1 MISAQQKK
9 SEFTW
14 YSSSVAER
22 GYDMADKVKVII
34 TDDQKTVRVP
44 SGVRLLIRRCC
55 HAVLLLEGFAGS
67 AEISV
72 RFVDNEMIRVLNAEY
87 RNIDRETDVLSFP
100 LGDNGVYDQN
110 PDTGAYVLGD
120 IVISVQK
127 AMEQAEEYGHSL
139 EREIAYL
146 TVHSMLHLLGYD
158 HVDGGLEAV
167 RMREKEEQV
176 LSQLGLKRNGSYYM
190 DEE

>member
-1 MISAQQKK
+1 
-9 SEFTW
+9 
-14 YSSSVAER
+14 
-22 GYDMADKVKVII
+22 MADKVKVII

-55 HAVLLLEGFAGS
+55 HAVLLLEGFTGS

-72 RFVDNEMIRVLNAEY
+72 RFVDNEMIRSLNAQY
-87 RNIDRETDVLSFP
+87 RNIDSETDVLSFP
-100 LGDNGVYDQN
+100 LGENGVYDQN
-110 PDTGAYVLGD
+110 PDTGAYLLGD

-127 AMEQAEEYGHSL
+127 AMSQAREFGHSL
-139 EREIAYL
+139 EREIAFL